1 MLFYSGFI
9 VEKTTMKKLFGTDGI
24 RGVANTYPLTIDLCR
39 KLARAVYKKFF
50 SNDLRRKTIF
60 IGKDTRIS
68 GDIFEHSLAAE
79 FSAMGVDVKL
89 FGVIPTPAVSVLIK
103 KFEADLGIMIS
114 ASHNP
119 YNDNGIKI
127 FNSLGLKL
135 SDEEE
140 LELENLIFNNNE
152 DFNVSNDK
160 FGRIIYDQATPKMY
174 QDIFERVFS
183 LDKEVTNKF
192 NIVID
197 SSNGALY
204 QIAPYVFQSLGFN
217 VTSLFDTP
225 NGVNIN
231 ENCGVTHP
239 EALSRA
245 VLNNNADF
253 GIAFDGD
260 GDRVLIC
267 DEQGQLLNGEDI
279 LAILSLDGTHKE
291 IASTIMANFG
301 FEKYLERRGIKLT
314 KTNVGDR
321 YISEYLRYNSA
332 DLGGEPSGHIII
344 KSHAPTGDGLFAGLK
359 AVEIMLR
366 SGKKF
371 SELRL
376 FKPAPSVCKNVKIED
391 KSIIEN
397 EKIKKIIEDC
407 RSELSGN
414 GKLIVRPS
422 GTEPLIRIMAEGEN
436 LDQLNNIVEKI
447 STTIEDA

>member
-1 MLFYSGFI
+1 
-9 VEKTTMKKLFGTDGI
+9 MKKLFGTDGI
-24 RGVANTYPLTIDLCR
+24 RGTANVYPLTIDLCR
-39 KLARAVYKKFF
+39 KLARAIYKKFM
-50 SNDLRRKTIF
+50 STNLQRKTIF

-68 GDIFEHSLAAE
+68 GDVFEHSLAAE

-89 FGVIPTPAVSVLIK
+89 FGIIPTPAVSVLTK

-119 YNDNGIKI
+119 YNDNGIKL

-140 LELENLIFNNNE
+140 LELEDLIFNNNE

-160 FGRIIYDQATPKMY
+160 FGRIIYDRTAHKMY

-183 LDKEVTNKF
+183 FDKEVTSKQNV
-192 NIVID
+192 VID

-204 QIAPYVFQSLGFN
+204 KIAPQVFRNLGFN
-217 VTSLFDTP
+217 VVNLFDAP

-231 ENCGVTHP
+231 DNCGVTHP
-239 EALSRA
+239 EVLSRA

-267 DEQGQLLNGEDI
+267 DEKGQLLNGEDI
-279 LAILSLDGTHKE
+279 LAILSLESGHKE
-291 IASTIMANFG
+291 IVSTIMVNFG

-321 YISEYLRYNSA
+321 YVSEYLKYNSV

-344 KSHAPTGDGLFAGLK
+344 RSHAPTGDGLFAGLK
-359 AVEIMLR
+359 AIEMMLR

-376 FKPAPSVCKNVKIED
+376 FNPTSSVNKNVKVSD
-391 KSIIEN
+391 KSVIEN
-397 EKIKKIIEDC
+397 EHIKELIED
-407 RSELSGN
+407 SKGELSEK

-422 GTEPLIRIMAEGEN
+422 GTEPLIRITAEGED
-436 LDQLNNIVEKI
+436 LDLLNNIVEKI
-447 STTIEDA
+447 SGAIEGA

>member
-1 MLFYSGFI
+1 M
-9 VEKTTMKKLFGTDGI
+9 EKMAMKKLFGTDGI
-24 RGVANTYPLTIDLCR
+24 RGSANIYPLTIDVCR
-39 KLARAVYKKFF
+39 KLAKAVYKKFL
-50 SNDLRRKTIF
+50 SHDLKRKTIF

-79 FSAMGVDVKL
+79 FGAMGVDVKL
-89 FGVIPTPAVSVLIK
+89 FGIVPTPAVSILTK
-103 KFEADLGIMIS
+103 KLGADLGIMVS

-119 YNDNGIKI
+119 YSDNGIKL

-152 DFNVSNDK
+152 EFNVSNDK
-160 FGRIIYDQATPKMY
+160 FGRVIFDCLAQKMY
-174 QDIFERVFS
+174 QDIVERSFTF
-183 LDKEVTNKF
+183 DKKITSKF
-192 NIVID
+192 NVVVD

-204 QIAPYVFQSLGFN
+204 KIAPQVFRNLGFN
-217 VTSLFDTP
+217 VISLFDNP

-239 EALSRA
+239 EVLSHA

-267 DEQGQLLNGEDI
+267 DEKGQLLNGEDI
-279 LAILSLDGTHKE
+279 LAILSLDGSLTE
-291 IASTIMANFG
+291 IVSTIMANFG
-301 FEKYLERRGIKLT
+301 FEKYLKRRKIKLT
-314 KTNVGDR
+314 KTDVGDR

-344 KSHAPTGDGLFAGLK
+344 RSHVPTGDGLFAGLK
-359 AVEIMLR
+359 AIEMMLR

-376 FKPAPSVCKNVKIED
+376 FEPTPSVNRNVKVSD
-391 KSIIEN
+391 KSVIEN
-397 EKIKKIIEDC
+397 DEIKKIIEDC
-407 RSELSGN
+407 RAELSEK

-422 GTEPLIRIMAEGEN
+422 GTEMLIRLTAEGED
-436 LDQLNNIVEKI
+436 LDLLNIIVEKI
-447 STTIEDA
+447 STAIERA